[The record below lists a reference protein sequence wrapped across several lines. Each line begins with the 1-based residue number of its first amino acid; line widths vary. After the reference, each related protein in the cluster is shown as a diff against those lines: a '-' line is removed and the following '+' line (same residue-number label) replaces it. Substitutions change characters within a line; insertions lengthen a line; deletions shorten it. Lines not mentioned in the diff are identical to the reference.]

1 MGKIK
6 LIGLGVL
13 VLAGLVLSWAC
24 RKRVE
29 PLPYPPPLVGPGR
42 LLLERFL
49 LRAPVVAVDKGREM
63 GRSGAWM
70 VTLAQ
75 GEGKTT
81 RAVFKSVRRQR
92 PAMMPDSYT
101 YELAAYELD
110 RLLDLNLIPVMVE
123 RKLDGRPGSM
133 QVFLEGVETE
143 KSRLRKNLQPPDLQ
157 AFQNQLDDITLLE
170 NLTCTP
176 RQDLGDLLIQ
186 TDAWKVWRVDFAE
199 AFMPSTEMAADRL
212 IRRASRKFTA
222 ALRGWDE
229 AQVRKKLARYL
240 NASELEALVRRRQL
254 ILEEI
259 DRLIRQKGEAAVL
272 YGPEGS

>member
-6 LIGLGVL
+6 IIGLGVM
-13 VLAGLVLSWAC
+13 VLAGLALSLAC
-24 RKRVE
+24 RKRIE
-29 PLPYPPPLVGPGR
+29 PLPSPPPLAGPAR
-42 LLLERFL
+42 LLMERFL
-49 LRAPVVAVDKGREM
+49 LRAPVVAMDKGREM

-75 GEGKTT
+75 GERTAK
-81 RAVFKSVRRQR
+81 AVFKSVRRPR
-92 PAMMPDSYT
+92 PTMMPDSYT

-110 RLLDLNLIPVMVE
+110 KLLDLNLIPVMVE
-123 RKLDGRPGSM
+123 RKLDGRPGSL

-157 AFQNQLDDITLLE
+157 AFQDQMDDITLLE

-186 TDAWKVWRVDFAE
+186 TDTWKVWRVDFAE
-199 AFMPSTEMAADRL
+199 AFMPSTEPAADRL
-212 IRRASRKFTA
+212 IRRASRKFTT

-229 AQVRKKLARYL
+229 SQVKMKLARYL
-240 NASELEALVRRRQL
+240 NPSELEALVRRRQL

-259 DRLIRQKGEAAVL
+259 DRLIREKGEAAVL
-272 YGPEGS
+272 YSP